1 MARMKKPPPPKAK
14 WSLKLQPFNPAK
26 PEKWGMKVAVPTI
39 VQATMVGTGTQE
51 LRNVDK
57 EKARHKA
64 RRAITA
70 RHGKA
75 PKGWQWKV
83 PS

>member
-1 MARMKKPPPPKAK
+1 MKKPPPPKVK
-14 WSLKLQPFNPAK
+14 WVLKTQPFNNAK
-26 PEKWGMKVAVPTI
+26 PEKFGMKVAVPTI
-39 VQATMVGTGTQE
+39 VQATVVGTGTQE
-51 LRNVDK
+51 LRRVAE

-70 RHGKA
+70 KHGKA